1 MRHQLRLRH
10 GLLLL
15 VAGAAFFMAACRG
28 SGTYVRAESYQPAAA
43 PIHPEVI
50 RPGDVVSVRV
60 FGQEPMSVRA
70 RVRSDGLVAIP
81 LLGEQQLAGK
91 LPSAAA
97 RELEQLLK
105 PFVAEPHVIV
115 VIEEST
121 VQVTVLGE
129 VRETGRFALPPPARL
144 IDAMAEAGGLTEFA
158 DETAVYV
165 LRDGQ
170 RIRFDYVDILRG
182 AQHVQRFKLQ
192 SGDVVVAE

>member
-1 MRHQLRLRH
+1 
-10 GLLLL
+10 
-15 VAGAAFFMAACRG
+15 
-28 SGTYVRAESYQPAAA
+28 
-43 PIHPEVI
+43 
-50 RPGDVVSVRV
+50 
-60 FGQEPMSVRA
+60 SVRA

-105 PFVAEPHVIV
+105 PFVAEPHVTV

-182 AQHVQRFKLQ
+182 AQHVQRFTLQ